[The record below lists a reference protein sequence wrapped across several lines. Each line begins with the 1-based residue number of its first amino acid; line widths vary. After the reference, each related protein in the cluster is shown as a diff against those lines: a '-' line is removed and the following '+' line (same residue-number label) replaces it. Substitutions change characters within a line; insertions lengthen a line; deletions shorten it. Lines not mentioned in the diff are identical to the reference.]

1 MYKNILLLGAS
12 LESDNKG
19 VNALGIGAI
28 TLLKSNFPNA
38 TISLLCIGEVEGK
51 IFALNVNDAKINVA
65 VNYFSK
71 KEVLKGLFQAY
82 LHIFF
87 AIKPTCKVT
96 SFISKHD
103 IVFDINEGDS
113 FSDLYGLKRILR
125 HFSDS
130 KLILLLGKPLVF
142 LPQTIGPFDSKVGKF
157 LGGHILKRLN
167 KLYVRD
173 TKAYDFIDSLKVKK
187 ELSIDMAVYV
197 NRVSVGMPV
206 QNNTIGIN
214 VNGLMYLNNYENLKG
229 QYESYPKLISDL
241 IDRLIT
247 EGFKVILVPHVYNQ
261 KNPKSEDDLVA
272 IKSIM
277 KKKDALKESILY
289 VDKDHDA
296 QELKAIISGTD
307 FFIGSRM
314 HSCIAGLSTSVPTI
328 GLAYSYKFEGTFSMF
343 NQQGHVINISDLKA
357 EGIQNVIENIMQKVD
372 LRSKTKDL
380 LIASNQRKL
389 LKIELS

>member
-1 MYKNILLLGAS
+1 MYQNILLLGAS

-28 TLLKSNFPNA
+28 TLLKNNFPNA
-38 TISLLCIGEVEGK
+38 KINLLCIGEAESK
-51 IFALNVNDAKINVA
+51 IFSLNVNDAKINVP

-71 KEVLKGLFQAY
+71 KEVLKGLFEAY
-82 LHIFF
+82 LHIIF
-87 AIKPTCKVT
+87 AIKPTSKVT
-96 SFISKHD
+96 SFIGTHD

-142 LPQTIGPFDSKVGKF
+142 LPQTIGPFGSKVGKF

-173 TKAYDFIDSLKVKK
+173 TKAYDFIDSLNVKK

-197 NRVSVGMPV
+197 NKVSVGMQV

-229 QYESYPKLISDL
+229 QYESYPTLISDL

-247 EGFKVILVPHVYNQ
+247 EGFKVLLIPHVYNQ
-261 KNPKSEDDLVA
+261 KDPKSEDDLVA
-272 IKSIM
+272 IKSII
-277 KKKDALKESILY
+277 KKKNALKESLSY

-328 GLAYSYKFEGTFSMF
+328 GLAYSYKFEGTFTMF
-343 NQQGHVINISDLKA
+343 NQQDHVINISDLKT
-357 EGIQNVIENIMQKVD
+357 EGISKVIENIMQKVD
-372 LRSKTKDL
+372 LRNKTKAL

>member
-1 MYKNILLLGAS
+1 MYKSILLLGAS

-38 TISLLCIGEVEGK
+38 KINLLCIGEAEGK
-51 IFALNVNDAKINVA
+51 TFSLNVNDAKINVP

-71 KEVLKGLFQAY
+71 KEVLKGLLRAY

-87 AIKPTCKVT
+87 AIKTTCKVT
-96 SFISKHD
+96 AFIRKHD

-125 HFSDS
+125 HFADS

-142 LPQTIGPFDSKVGKF
+142 LPQTIGPFNSKVGKF

-197 NRVSVGMPV
+197 NRVSVGMQF

-241 IDRLIT
+241 IDRLIN

-261 KNPKSEDDLVA
+261 KDPKSEDDLVA

-277 KKKDALKESILY
+277 KKKDALKESLSY
-289 VDKDHDA
+289 VNKDHNA
-296 QELKAIISGTD
+296 QELKTIISGTD

-314 HSCIAGLSTSVPTI
+314 HSCIAGLSTSVPTV
-328 GLAYSYKFEGTFSMF
+328 GLAYSYKFAGTFTMF
-343 NQQGHVINISDLKA
+343 NQQDHVINIIDLKA
-357 EGIQNVIENIMQKVD
+357 EGIQEVIENIMQKVD
-372 LRSKTKDL
+372 LRTKTKDL